1 MFNPEKSC
9 NPVYNSNW
17 KKPMKKFIS
26 FLVFVGCATSILAA
40 VPADFATT
48 RAIQGVPLAAPRL
61 VQVRLDAPIFAA
73 TRPELPDLRLFDGA
87 DQELPRLI
95 EPLYTTKE
103 RRTRHSVA
111 ARATALQELPD
122 NRIEAHF
129 ELATNALSPAGIDI
143 RTPLRDFIRT
153 VRIQGS
159 TDGQSWETLVDDAQ
173 IYDYARYMDIR
184 RTEIPLPPNECRH
197 FILEIGNA
205 SEERAQP
212 LIRLVQANGQD
223 QSRAFDLLQTPF
235 RIDGVSFWREET
247 VLAQDELVLQDWPP
261 TDIIVTQDPKVQ
273 TTEIV
278 IQTGSA
284 PITRLELET
293 TARNFRRTALVQI
306 PVLSH
311 GQLTWRTISEGAF
324 TRIDVSGLATNAMAI
339 NFPEQRAAEIRLV
352 LQNHDNPPLDVIAVR
367 PSGPVY
373 RLLWLADPAAASY
386 CLAYGNEK
394 LPAPTYDLYAIR
406 AALAQNIPAEQW
418 ELAASVASDP
428 SSKPFDFGEFL
439 SRPLVFGTALGLA
452 ALALLGL
459 LVKALQKAA

>member
-1 MFNPEKSC
+1 MKNIIVSSRFFSSFAPFAYFVVSLLF
-9 NPVYNSNW
+9 PV
-17 KKPMKKFIS
+17 
-26 FLVFVGCATSILAA
+26 ILFAA
-40 VPADFATT
+40 VPTDFAST
-48 RAIQGVPLAAPRL
+48 RAILGEPLAAPRL

-73 TRPELPDLRLFDGA
+73 TRPGLPDLRLFDGA

-103 RRTRHSVA
+103 RRTRHSVG
-111 ARATALQELPD
+111 ARVTALQELPG

-129 ELATNALSPAGIDI
+129 DLATNARPPAGIDI

-159 TDGQSWETLVDDAQ
+159 TDGQHWETLVEDAQ

-247 VLAQDELVLQDWPP
+247 VLAKDELLLQDWPSA
-261 TDIIVTQDPKVQ
+261 DRVVTQNTKDQ

-293 TARNFRRTALVQI
+293 AARNFRRTALVQI

-311 GQLTWRTISEGAF
+311 GQSTWRTISEGVF
-324 TRIDVSGLATNAMAI
+324 TRIDVSGLATNAMSI

-352 LQNHDNPPLDVIAVR
+352 LQNHDNPPLDVLAVH

-373 RLLWLADPAAASY
+373 RLLWLADPAAARY
-386 CLAYGNEK
+386 YLAYGHDK
-394 LPAPTYDLYAIR
+394 LPAPAYDIYAIR
-406 AALAQNIPAEQW
+406 AALAQGIPPDLW
-418 ELAASVASDP
+418 ELAEPVASDP

>member
-1 MFNPEKSC
+1 MNTITRLATLLS
-9 NPVYNSNW
+9 
-17 KKPMKKFIS
+17 
-26 FLVFVGCATSILAA
+26 LVCVALPLRAA
-40 VPADFATT
+40 VPADFVTT
-48 RAIQGVPLAAPRL
+48 RAIQEGAPLAAPRL

-73 TRPELPDLRLFDGA
+73 TRPGFPDLRLFDA
-87 DQELPRLI
+87 TDQELPRLI

-103 RRTRHSVA
+103 RRTRHPVA
-111 ARATALQELPD
+111 ARASALQELPG

-129 ELATNALSPAGIDI
+129 DLATNALPPAGITI

-159 TDGQSWETLVDDAQ
+159 VDGQSWETLVADAQ

-184 RTEIPLPPNECRH
+184 RTEIPLPSNACRH
-197 FILEIGNA
+197 YILEIGNA

-235 RIDGVSFWREET
+235 RIDGISFWREET
-247 VLAQDELVLQDWPP
+247 VLAKDELLLQDWPP
-261 TDIIVTQDPKVQ
+261 AGIVVTQDPKNR

-278 IQTGSA
+278 IQTDFA
-284 PITRLELET
+284 PITRLKLET

-311 GQLTWRTISEGAF
+311 GQSTWRTVSDGAF
-324 TRIDVSGLATNAMAI
+324 TRIDVSGLATNALAI
-339 NFPEQRAAEIRLV
+339 DFPEQRAAELRLV
-352 LQNHDNPPLDVIAVR
+352 LQNHDNPSLDVRAVH
-367 PSGPVY
+367 PSGPIY
-373 RLLWLADPAAASY
+373 SLLWLADPATASY
-386 CLAYGNEK
+386 RLAYGNDK
-394 LPAPTYDLYAIR
+394 LPAPAYDLYAIR
-406 AALAQNIPAEQW
+406 AALAQGIPPDRW
-418 ELAASVASDP
+418 ELAAPVAGDP
-428 SSKPFDFGEFL
+428 SQKPFDFGEFL
-439 SRPLVFGTALGLA
+439 SRPLVFGTALFLA